1 MKKKINKEKE
11 YYIKLKIYSIYIY
24 IYIFL
29 LNDQAKCII
38 AFGMK
43 SDEKIKIKT
52 LIVSNLTNSKLSR
65 FKFHKFY
72 HDFNCIIYFT
82 NQEPLE
88 IPSLTN
94 SSTSANIDMFS
105 CLMHLCCVQKKSF
118 WKIKKRKKKRA
129 IEKQK

>member
-43 SDEKIKIKT
+43 SDEKIKNK
-52 LIVSNLTNSKLSR
+52 NP
-65 FKFHKFY
+65 H
-72 HDFNCIIYFT
+72 
-82 NQEPLE
+82 
-88 IPSLTN
+88 
-94 SSTSANIDMFS
+94 
-105 CLMHLCCVQKKSF
+105 CLQSD
-118 WKIKKRKKKRA
+118 
-129 IEKQK
+129 KQ